1 MSWALLFRAR
11 QYLKGSLWFYPL
23 AGAILG
29 PLLAVLTRQA
39 DTSVTVPPGWQY
51 TPSTASTVL
60 TTIVGATVGLTGF
73 VVTVTVLAIQM
84 ATGTFSARYMRI
96 WYRDGLL
103 QATLTVLV
111 GTAAFAFSLIRQ
123 VTSTAAPNIG
133 VSVAGFLVAIGLV
146 LFLLFFSRFVHRLR
160 PVAVAALAGQ
170 IASRMVKTVI
180 QVAETG
186 TQAAEITDDRPA
198 LTLGSPRDGA
208 IQAVNVRGL
217 IRWATRN
224 DSVLAMQA
232 AVGDFVT
239 AGQPVIAVFGDDA
252 ATAGHRHLRGM
263 IALGVERTA
272 EQDPAFAI
280 RIMVDVAIKALSAA
294 INDPTTAIQSIDHL
308 ARVLGRLGSIELHGR
323 LTFRDADGKPRLF
336 MPGRKWEHYLTLA
349 VTEIREFGASDIQ
362 VMRRLKA
369 LLEDLRESVRPEN
382 RPAVDHEMARLEGT
396 VTAAFG
402 DSVDLDRARAADYQG
417 IGGPGRPWRPAG
429 ASRAQNGDLPD
440 E

>member
-1 MSWALLFRAR
+1 MSWAVRFRFW
-11 QYLKGSLWFYPL
+11 QYLKESLWIYPL
-23 AGAILG
+23 AAVVIGA
-29 PLLAVLTRQA
+29 LLAVLTRQA
-39 DTSVTVPPGWQY
+39 DTSLTVPAGWRY
-51 TPSTASTVL
+51 SPSIAGTVL
-60 TTIVGATVGLTGF
+60 STIVGAMVGLIGF

-133 VSVAGFLVAIGLV
+133 VSVAGFLVAVGLV

-170 IASRMVKTVI
+170 IASRMVRTVI

-186 TQAAEITDDRPA
+186 TQAAEITDDRQA
-198 LTLGSPRDGA
+198 LTLRSPRDGV
-208 IQAVNVRGL
+208 IQAVNVRAL
-217 IRWATRN
+217 IRWATRH

-239 AGQPVIAVFGDDA
+239 AGQPVISVAGDG
-252 ATAGHRHLRGM
+252 ATAASHHRLPGM

-272 EQDPAFAI
+272 EQDPAFAV

-308 ARVLGRLGSIELHGR
+308 AKVLSRLGSIELHGR
-323 LTFRDADGKPRLF
+323 LAFRDADGKPRLY
-336 MPGRKWEHYLTLA
+336 MPGRTWEDYLTLA

-369 LLEDLRESVRPEN
+369 LLQDLQDTVRPEN
-382 RPAVDHEMARLEGT
+382 RRAVDHELARLDGT

-402 DSVDLDRARAADYQG
+402 DSVDLDRARTRDRQG
-417 IGGPGRPWRPAG
+417 IGGPGPSVRAAG
-429 ASRAQNGDLPD
+429 A
-440 E
+440 

>member
-1 MSWALLFRAR
+1 MSWATRFRFR
-11 QYLKGSLWFYPL
+11 QYLKESLWIYPL
-23 AGAILG
+23 AAVLAGA
-29 PLLAVLTRQA
+29 LLAMLTRQA
-39 DTSVTVPPGWQY
+39 DTSVTVPAGWRY
-51 TPSTASTVL
+51 SPSTAGTVL
-60 TTIVGATVGLTGF
+60 STIVGAMVGLIGF

-133 VSVAGFLVAIGLV
+133 VSVAGTLVVVGLV

-160 PVAVAALAGQ
+160 PVAVAGLVGQ

-180 QVAETG
+180 QVAETR
-186 TQAAEITDDRPA
+186 TQAAEVTDNRPA
-198 LTLGSPRDGA
+198 LTLRSPRDGA

-217 IRWATRN
+217 VRWASRN
-224 DSVLAMQA
+224 DSVLAMHP

-239 AGQPVIAVFGDDA
+239 AGQPVLAVFGDGA
-252 ATAGHRHLRGM
+252 AGAPHHRLRGM
-263 IALGVERTA
+263 IALGVERTV

-280 RIMVDVAIKALSAA
+280 RIMVDIAIKALSAA

-308 ARVLGRLGSIELHGR
+308 ARVLGRLGSVELHDR
-323 LTFRDADGKPRLF
+323 LAFGDADGKPRLF
-336 MPGRKWEHYLTLA
+336 MPGRTWEDYLTLA

-362 VMRRLKA
+362 VMRRLRA
-369 LLEDLRESVRPEN
+369 LLQDLQDTVRQEN
-382 RPAVDHEMARLEGT
+382 RRAVDHELARLDGT
-396 VTAAFG
+396 VNAAFG
-402 DSVDLDRARAADYQG
+402 GSVDLDRARTRDRQG
-417 IGGPGRPWRPAG
+417 IGGPGTSTR
-429 ASRAQNGDLPD
+429 
-440 E
+440 